1 MVLVKEETAKGVT
14 NVLDVRMNFLLPEH
28 VFESLSIL
36 QFRVM
41 EERQQSEKEHN
52 VLLQEVCSDRLQLSN
67 CLGSESSCDR
77 VRADDT
83 SSVISVLF
91 LPKTNCMMLQDV
103 RR

>member
-14 NVLDVRMNFLLPEH
+14 NVLDVRMNCLLPEH
-28 VFESLSIL
+28 VFESLSVL

-52 VLLQEVCSDRLQLSN
+52 VLLQEVCSDRLHLSCN

-77 VRADDT
+77 VRADVEC
-83 SSVISVLF
+83 SRI
-91 LPKTNCMMLQDV
+91 
-103 RR
+103 